1 MILVMKLLPFML
13 FLSLA
18 AGAQVPGTQVGV
30 LVGSAGGSYYDVPS
44 NHPLNKYGPERLSP
58 QGLAF
63 IGTLASDDLGQIYF
77 RKISV
82 ARSEDQTKLG
92 TQTLFLYDSP
102 RFNLKEKKHITLFIN
117 GKLMHY
123 DQKDHFMY
131 FKVDG
136 EHTPSLEK
144 NLQLEEHARV
154 NQTQTYVAPFVGACL
169 DGSKQM
175 GEFNLSG
182 FTQMSLAPVALLNYR
197 SHLTENN
204 MTQTQLDHLNKSG
217 KSYAFGGELVVE
229 GAAKYK
235 EHFYLK
241 VRVMQSSMAAPN
253 RDKASATN
261 RISHVE
267 LGYLVNKNLSLHM
280 NYENNEL
287 LFHNKDRHAIDV
299 YNIVG
304 VGLTYSLVQAK

>member
-1 MILVMKLLPFML
+1 MKLLPFML
-13 FLSLA
+13 ILSQA
-18 AGAQVPGTQVGV
+18 VGAQVPGTQVGV
-30 LVGSAGGSYYDVPS
+30 WMGSAGGSYYDVPS
-44 NHPLNKYGPERLSP
+44 SHPLDKYGPERLSP
-58 QGLAF
+58 KGLAF
-63 IGTLASDDLGQIYF
+63 IGTLASDDLGHVYF

-102 RFNLKEKKHITLFIN
+102 RFNFKEKKHLNLFIN

-123 DQKDHFMY
+123 DQRDHFMY
-131 FKVDG
+131 FQVDG

-144 NLQLEEHARV
+144 NLQLAGHARV

-169 DGSKQM
+169 DGSKQI

-217 KSYAFGGELVVE
+217 KSYAFGGELVVQ
-229 GAAKYK
+229 GVAKYK
-235 EHFYLK
+235 EHIYLK
-241 VRVMQSSMAAPN
+241 VRVMQSYMGAPN
-253 RDKASATN
+253 QDKASVTN

-267 LGYLVNKNLSLHM
+267 LGYLVSKNLSLHLD
-280 NYENNEL
+280 YENNEL

-299 YNIVG
+299 YNILG
-304 VGLTYSLVQAK
+304 LGLTYSLVKAK

>member
-1 MILVMKLLPFML
+1 MRLLPFML
-13 FLSLA
+13 ILSHA
-18 AGAQVPGTQVGV
+18 VGAQVTGTQVGV
-30 LVGSAGGSYYDVPS
+30 RLGSAGGSYYDVPS
-44 NHPLNKYGPERLSP
+44 SHPLDKYGPERLSP
-58 QGLAF
+58 KGLAF
-63 IGTLASDDLGQIYF
+63 IGTLASDDLGHVYF

-102 RFNLKEKKHITLFIN
+102 HFNFKEKKHLNLFIY

-144 NLQLEEHARV
+144 NLQLEGHARV

-169 DGSKQM
+169 DGSKQI

-204 MTQTQLDHLNKSG
+204 MTQTQLDHLNKSA
-217 KSYAFGGELVVE
+217 KSYAFGGELVVQ

-235 EHFYLK
+235 EHIYLK
-241 VRVMQSSMAAPN
+241 VRVMQSYMGAPN
-253 RDKASATN
+253 QDKASATN

-267 LGYLVNKNLSLHM
+267 LGYLVSKNLSLHLD
-280 NYENNEL
+280 YENNEL

-299 YNIVG
+299 YNILG
-304 VGLTYSLVQAK
+304 LGLTYSLVKEK

>member
-1 MILVMKLLPFML
+1 MRLLPFML
-13 FLSLA
+13 ILSHA
-18 AGAQVPGTQVGV
+18 VGAQVTGTQVGV
-30 LVGSAGGSYYDVPS
+30 RLGSAGGSYYDVPS
-44 NHPLNKYGPERLSP
+44 SHPLDKYGPERLSP
-58 QGLAF
+58 KGLAF
-63 IGTLASDDLGQIYF
+63 IGTLASDDLGHVYF

-102 RFNLKEKKHITLFIN
+102 HFNFKEKKHLNLFIN

-123 DQKDHFMY
+123 DQRDHFMY
-131 FKVDG
+131 FQVDG
-136 EHTPSLEK
+136 DHTPSLEK

-169 DGSKQM
+169 DGSKQI

-182 FTQMSLAPVALLNYR
+182 FTQMSLAPLALLNYR
-197 SHLTENN
+197 THLIENN
-204 MTQTQLDHLNKSG
+204 MTQTQLDNLNKSG
-217 KSYAFGGELVVE
+217 KSYDFGGELVVQ

-235 EHFYLK
+235 EHIYLK
-241 VRVMQSSMAAPN
+241 VRVMQSYMGAPN
-253 RDKASATN
+253 QDKASATN

-267 LGYLVNKNLSLHM
+267 LGYLVSKNLSLHLD
-280 NYENNEL
+280 YENNEL

-299 YNIVG
+299 YNILG
-304 VGLTYSLVQAK
+304 LGLTYSLVKEK